1 MTDFGGLLQVLAEGE
16 VEFILIGG
24 VAAAFHGAIR
34 TTRDLDVV
42 YRRTPANMARLVKAI
57 APLSPYLRGAL
68 PGLPFL
74 WDAETIAHGLNFTLT
89 TSLGELDLLGEVTG
103 GGQYEDL
110 VAHSTT
116 APVFG
121 VSCLC
126 LNLDTLIQVKRAAGR
141 PKDFEAIAELEVL
154 REERDQLP

>member
-1 MTDFGGLLQVLAEGE
+1 MTDFGGLLQALAKGD

-57 APLSPYLRGAL
+57 APLSPYLRGAP

-74 WDAETIAHGLNFTLT
+74 WDAETLAHGLNFTLT
-89 TSLGELDLLGEVTG
+89 TSFGELDLLG
-103 GGQYEDL
+103 
-110 VAHSTT
+110 
-116 APVFG
+116 
-121 VSCLC
+121 C
-126 LNLDTLIQVKRAAGR
+126 
-141 PKDFEAIAELEVL
+141 
-154 REERDQLP
+154 